1 MSSLK
6 IILINVGW
14 GDSILLET
22 TDDNGQETY
31 AMIDSNDSS
40 NYKSSLIFLRRYFQR
55 KFNTSTINKPLFDW
69 VMLTHA
75 HMDHGEGLKE
85 IIRTFGTNRFYY
97 SKSVLNSN
105 LAHLQEYA
113 NRTGIAHQAID
124 NNRVFPNFGDVQIEV
139 LWPNEDEISDNENNN
154 SIVLALKLHQQTCM
168 LTGDA
173 EEEVWNVI
181 KNQIPNDTVF
191 FKVPHHGS
199 RNGSLDQQGQGTAAD
214 MIKIAMANIH
224 QALKKSHLKTKM
236 ILQVHDELVFDV
248 PKGELEEVK
257 LLVDDKM
264 KNAIPGLK
272 VPIVVDMGVGED
284 WLEAH

>member
-199 RNGSLDQQGQGTAAD
+199 RNGSLDQQGQGTWTTNCSNQAFLGISTHNRPFNHPHQEVIDLFTNAGYTFGRTD
-214 MIKIAMANIH
+214 DNYHVQIVMDANGVT
-224 QALKKSHLKTKM
+224 TKY
-236 ILQVHDELVFDV
+236 
-248 PKGELEEVK
+248 
-257 LLVDDKM
+257 
-264 KNAIPGLK
+264 
-272 VPIVVDMGVGED
+272 
-284 WLEAH
+284 AH